1 MTDFE
6 IVKNYMDTKYP
17 QQTYAMQNGN
27 RCVWVSMGLVEMY
40 FMVHDGMIT
49 DIQVD

>member
-1 MTDFE
+1 MNDFE

-17 QQTYAMQNGN
+17 QKLYTMQNAN
-27 RCVWVSMGLVEMY
+27 NCIWVSMGLCDMY
-40 FMVHDGMIT
+40 FILRDGKIV

>member
-6 IVKNYMDTKYP
+6 IVKNYMNTNYAGKS
-17 QQTYAMQNGN
+17 YAMRKGN
-27 RCVWVSMGLVEMY
+27 ACVWVSVGLCDMY
-40 FMVHDGMIT
+40 FILRDGVIA

>member
-6 IVKNYMDTKYP
+6 IVKNYMDTNYP
-17 QQTYAMQNGN
+17 QKLYSMQNGN
-27 RCVWVSMGLVEMY
+27 RCVWVSMGLSDMY
-40 FMVHDGMIT
+40 FILRDSVIV

>member
-17 QQTYAMQNGN
+17 QKTYAMQNGN
-27 RCVWVSMGLVEMY
+27 RCVWVSMGLCDMY
-40 FMVHDGMIT
+40 FILRDSVIV

>member
-6 IVKNYMDTKYP
+6 IVKNYMDTKYVGKA
-17 QQTYAMQNGN
+17 YAIRNGN
-27 RCVWVSMGLVEMY
+27 ACIWVSMGLSDMY
-40 FMVHDGMIT
+40 FILRDGVIA